1 MRRKSA
7 DILAIMTILHPLTFL
22 LRFVTSL
29 VGTNVGVQKL
39 KLEMRI
45 AAAAIVAVIA
55 ASVPASGKTW
65 LKTGGV
71 SKTPFGHYEYC
82 KRGGRHC
89 GSQSAVAPAKMSES
103 RWAKVRLINTAVNKQ
118 IKPVLDINSRGVN
131 EYWEI
136 PKTQGDCEDFALLKR
151 SRMMAAGFKGS
162 QLPLTKVRLP
172 NGQAHIVLVV
182 RTNQGD
188 YMLDNLSNRVQPVSK
203 VRYRFLSMQ
212 ASNNANNWLTIRGKT
227 RTAALH

>member
-1 MRRKSA
+1 
-7 DILAIMTILHPLTFL
+7 
-22 LRFVTSL
+22 
-29 VGTNVGVQKL
+29 
-39 KLEMRI
+39 
-45 AAAAIVAVIA
+45 
-55 ASVPASGKTW
+55 
-65 LKTGGV
+65 
-71 SKTPFGHYEYC
+71 
-82 KRGGRHC
+82 
-89 GSQSAVAPAKMSES
+89 
-103 RWAKVRLINTAVNKQ
+103 
-118 IKPVLDINSRGVN
+118 
-131 EYWEI
+131 
-136 PKTQGDCEDFALLKR
+136 
-151 SRMMAAGFKGS
+151 MMAAGFKGS